1 MKNSELNNRQEVID
15 YCNRNPEEFV
25 KRFLEKYDLIEP
37 QRGYLNRLSTKDQR
51 VSHIKQLINKEDH
64 E

>member
-25 KRFLEKYDLIEP
+25 KRFLEKYDLIES